1 MKRTIKFSILAVLL
15 AITGSLSA
23 HTMLNGGFKLSLLQT
38 NKDNVDVYGG
48 FYAGFSQNVILS
60 RHVGVAPGIYFTRI
74 SGEKETPVAGVTT
87 HSTLNE
93 NAIAIPV
100 PLDVMIHITD
110 VSCLYI
116 YGGPEFNIG
125 ISSKSDYWVGDSET
139 HLTTDFYE
147 EGVNGELNRFNI
159 SWLAGVGAK
168 FDFLNVNLGVGG
180 NFFNRLYDSNDT
192 QKAINVI
199 LGIGLAF

>member
-23 HTMLNGGFKLSLLQT
+23 QTMINGGFKISLLQT
-38 NKDNVDVYGG
+38 NKENVDVYGG

-139 HLTTDFYE
+139 HLTTDLYE
-147 EGVNGELNRFNI
+147 EGANGELNRFNI

-168 FDFLNVNLGVGG
+168 FDFLNVNLDQ
-180 NFFNRLYDSNDT
+180 LYAQFVT
-192 QKAINVI
+192 H
-199 LGIGLAF
+199 

>member
-23 HTMLNGGFKLSLLQT
+23 QTMINGGFKISLLQT
-38 NKDNVDVYGG
+38 NKEDVDVYGG

-60 RHVGVAPGIYFTRI
+60 RHVGVAPGIYFTRMA
-74 SGEKETPVAGVTT
+74 GEKETPVAGVTT

-125 ISSKSDYWVGDSET
+125 ISSKGDYWIGDSET

-147 EGVNGELNRFNI
+147 EGARGELNRFNI